1 MKSRKND
8 VIEKTLNETDGMD
21 PNLLNN
27 QPQNP
32 ATFT

>member
-8 VIEKTLNETDGMD
+8 VIEKTLNETDDVD

-32 ATFT
+32 AIFT